1 MRRKR
6 VVAKLLAL
14 SLVFSGL
21 PMTSLQAAELPEA
34 AEAQEGEAEENP
46 ADDSQAE
53 TENQKTEATDNTDSA
68 EQEKKTQD
76 GDNAADDTKQDA
88 SDESGTNQQEEQTD
102 SEKDEIPEN
111 DEVDQNASETDGMN
125 LNGFVQAGILNSAE
139 QMDANAAADELQRL
153 EMAEDVKMAGSD
165 GVLHDDVVYLSARNV
180 MAMDVEQQELY
191 TKLCDDVVSSRAEGL
206 ELQNVV
212 FAVDAG
218 GDLYMSF
225 FVPGIVLDEVEADM
239 QSVAAETLTTAA
251 EDEKKGSEPANE
263 NQDQDAVQDEKSD
276 DKPADEKKNTAEDE
290 KKDDETADEKK
301 DDETADEKKD
311 TVEDEK
317 KEDEP
322 VDEKKDTVEDEKKDD
337 EPADEKK
344 DTVED
349 EKKDD
354 ETADENK
361 EAAEEEKKD
370 DEAAA
375 EDKDTAEKEAENLSD
390 PAQDTAEE
398 KEQEEEELVLEEE
411 NMDILP
417 QVEEETFEV
426 IESARVESTIDLGYG
441 GGMPDEMGQIQ
452 FYSVLPKADYFT
464 SQLNSKQKQYYN
476 AAKGKL
482 IAGSNSF
489 SFSDDRF
496 AVKTVDIVHAL
507 SALILTYPD
516 KMDWMAKPAGMD
528 GYGFKGVV
536 RYRLGSK
543 NGDFTITVNKSN
555 YYSGSLDSKA
565 KAQVQAIGNQAVQ
578 YAADNYK
585 STPVYGIVKYFDQ
598 WVCQNGYYENLGTA
612 PLTGD
617 AAKDK
622 KNLGLSSSDLQKLYK
637 IYYNCHSAYGILL
650 EGYGVC
656 ESYAKAM
663 SRLLDAVGIPNI
675 YVVGEAGGGHAWNY
689 VQMPNGSWYM
699 VDSTWNDTTEVSHK
713 KSDGKY
719 LLVKDDGVHK
729 ASGNGWNGEPS
740 FKFVSLAAANY
751 APSGSTESVSINKK
765 ECNLLPKKKEKLIGK
780 INGKEQYGKTK
791 TVWSSSNTKVATV
804 NSKGEV
810 TAKAAGTTTITF
822 AAAGMTAKCTVNVDQ
837 IKSVKVKETQ
847 KTSETLSFGIDGTK
861 KAEKN
866 IVLTV
871 DMGASPHTA
880 EWMIKNQKV
889 DAPKVTQPTKGSGVG
904 VATATPTVAKNEIT
918 VKVAALKDGK
928 VNLPLKFGGK
938 TVTFKVTAGKVI
950 TEEMF
955 DITWP
960 AAVTETK
967 GKRTTP
973 YTGKAIK
980 PGVKKKAGDEYKA
993 VTFSKT
999 YVNNKN
1005 AGTAKLVIRGTGK
1018 YGGTIE
1024 IPYTITPVDITGADF
1039 SKALKSKAYNG
1050 GSNPPST
1057 TVKLGKKT
1065 LKAGTDYEILYNG
1078 SANAGVLPAGT
1089 YTITIK
1095 GKGNYTGKVAA
1106 QQSYQVTPNT
1116 IKNVSVSGS
1125 GSVKYTGNKVNP
1137 YTVKIGKNVLPA
1149 SDYTLTWYSGQ
1160 GKSKKLRS
1168 GGAPTAKGKYTAV
1181 VTVKGKN
1188 LTTAAKK
1195 TEIEKKLTI
1204 K

>member
-6 VVAKLLAL
+6 IIAKLLAL

-21 PMTSLQAAELPEA
+21 PMTSLQAAELPA
-34 AEAQEGEAEENP
+34 AVETQEGEAEENP

-53 TENQKTEATDNTDSA
+53 VENQETESTDHSDSA
-68 EQEKKTQD
+68 EQEKETQD

-88 SDESGTNQQEEQTD
+88 SDESGTEQKEEETD
-102 SEKDEIPEN
+102 SEKDENLEN
-111 DEVDQNASETDGMN
+111 DGADQNASETDGTN
-125 LNGFVQAGILNSAE
+125 LNGFVQAGILNE
-139 QMDANAAADELQRL
+139 DGKTDLHTAAGAL
-153 EMAEDVKMAGSD
+153 EGGEIAKDVKMAGSD
-165 GVLHDDVVYLSARNV
+165 GILYDDVVYLSAKNV
-180 MAMDVEQQELY
+180 MAMDIEQQELY
-191 TKLCDDVVSSRAEGL
+191 TQLCDEVAASRAEGTD
-206 ELQNVV
+206 LQNVV
-212 FAVDAG
+212 FAVNAD
-218 GDLYMSF
+218 GDLYMSYY
-225 FVPGIVLDEVEADM
+225 VPGVVLEEIKEDM
-239 QSVAAETLTTAA
+239 QSAAAETLMTAA
-251 EDEKKGSEPANE
+251 EEEQKNDETTDENQNTAQDEKRDDDPADE
-263 NQDQDAVQDEKSD
+263 NKDQDATQDEKSD
-276 DKPADEKKNTAEDE
+276 DKPADENKDQDAAQDEKSDDKPADESRDQAEDE
-290 KKDDETADEKK
+290 KKDDDPADENKDQDAAQEEKK
-301 DDETADEKKD
+301 DDETTDENQD
-311 TVEDEK
+311 AAEE
-317 KEDEP
+317 
-322 VDEKKDTVEDEKKDD
+322 KDD
-337 EPADEKK
+337 EVSDG
-344 DTVED
+344 D
-349 EKKDD
+349 KDD
-354 ETADENK
+354 
-361 EAAEEEKKD
+361 
-370 DEAAA
+370 
-375 EDKDTAEKEAENLSD
+375 AEKEAEKLSD

-398 KEQEEEELVLEEE
+398 PEQAEEEIVLEEE
-411 NMDILP
+411 NMDALP
-417 QVEEETFEV
+417 QMEEETFEA
-426 IESARVESTIDLGYG
+426 IESVRVESTIDLGYG
-441 GGMPDEMGQIQ
+441 AVSDENGMNGIQ
-452 FYSVLPKADYFT
+452 FNSVLPKSDYFT
-464 SQLNSKQKQYYN
+464 SQLDSKQRQYYN
-476 AAKGKL
+476 LAKGKL
-482 IAGSNSF
+482 ISGSNSF
-489 SFSDDRF
+489 SFSDNRF
-496 AVKTVDIVHAL
+496 TFNAKNVAHAL

-516 KMDWMAKPAGMD
+516 KTDWMAKPG
-528 GYGFKGVV
+528 GFTYRGW
-536 RYRLGSK
+536 YRLGSSTA
-543 NGDFTITVNKSN
+543 NITVTVEKSK

-565 KAQVQAIGNQAVQ
+565 KSKVQTIANQAMQ
-578 YAADNYK
+578 YAADSYK
-585 STPVYGIVKYFDQ
+585 NTPVYGVVKYFDQ
-598 WVCQNGYYENLGTA
+598 WVCANGYYDMRGTENGR
-612 PLTGD
+612 
-617 AAKDK
+617 KDK
-622 KNLGLSSSDLQKLYK
+622 V
-637 IYYNCHSAYGILL
+637 YYNCHSAYGILL

-656 ESYAKAM
+656 ESYAKTM
-663 SRLLDAVGIPNI
+663 SRLLDAIGIPNL
-675 YVVGEAGGGHAWNY
+675 YVVGDAGGGHAWNY

-699 VDSTWNDTTEVSHK
+699 VDSTWNDATNISHTQ
-713 KSDGKY
+713 SSGTY
-719 LLVKDDGVHK
+719 LLVPNDGQHK
-729 ASGNGWNGEPS
+729 ALGNSWRGEPA
-740 FKFVSLAAANY
+740 FNFVSLAAAKY

-847 KTSETLSFGIDGTK
+847 KTSETLSFGIEGTK

-904 VATATPTVAKNEIT
+904 VATAAPTVAKNEIT
-918 VKVAALKDGK
+918 VKVAALKEGK

-1089 YTITIK
+1089 YTITIR

-1106 QQSYQVTPNT
+1106 QQTYQVTPNT
-1116 IKNVSVSGS
+1116 IAKVTVSGS

-1181 VTVKGKN
+1181 VTIKGKN
-1188 LTTAAKK
+1188 LTTTAKK